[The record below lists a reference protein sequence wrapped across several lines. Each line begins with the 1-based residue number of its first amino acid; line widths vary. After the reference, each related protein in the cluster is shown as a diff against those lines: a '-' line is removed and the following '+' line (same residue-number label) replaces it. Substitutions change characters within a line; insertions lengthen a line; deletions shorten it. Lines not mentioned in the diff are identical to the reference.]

1 MVKWRYEASHT
12 ERPISVYTMGFLSGK
27 KKVDAER
34 GMLEM
39 KGTMNALTL
48 RVRRLE
54 TRMVEEQKS
63 AKADMAKGD
72 RTSARSHLSIVVDLE
87 NRKGRY
93 QQQFL
98 TLETALLNIEEARDQ
113 AEVLRAFG
121 IANEALMEARTLLTP
136 IEIQTQLDKLS
147 ESFEHI
153 TIAGE
158 LLSEDLSTTGASV
171 EAEERIDRRLDSMEA
186 EILLEKEGV
195 LPPLRTEGKAVSGEK
210 GKSEE
215 KRIDALLADLEREAR
230 EEREREAES

>member
-1 MVKWRYEASHT
+1 MVKWHYGTSHT
-12 ERPISVYTMGFLSGK
+12 ERPTSVCTMGFLSGK

-54 TRMVEEQKS
+54 TRMTEEQKS
-63 AKADMAKGD
+63 AKKAMAKGD

-158 LLSEDLSTTGASV
+158 LLSEDLSATGASV
-171 EAEERIDRRLDSMEA
+171 EAEERIDRQLDSMEA

-195 LPPLRTEGKAVSGEK
+195 LPPLRTKGEVVSTEK

-215 KRIDALLADLEREAR
+215 KRIDDLLADL
-230 EEREREAES
+230 